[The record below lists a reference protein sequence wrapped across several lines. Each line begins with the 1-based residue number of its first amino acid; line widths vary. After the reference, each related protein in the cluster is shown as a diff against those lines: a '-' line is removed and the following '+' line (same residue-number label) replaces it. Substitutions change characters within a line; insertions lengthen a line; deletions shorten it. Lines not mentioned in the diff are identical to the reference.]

1 MPSLR
6 ESNLRLV
13 KPSQDFPE
21 DPAEA
26 EMTIPFPRGTP
37 APEVVSIA
45 KPRALAAV
53 AVEIKHKQIEPAAG
67 TIMGMPAFPAVVTTL
82 PFGTPAPKLDEAIA
96 KVRREDE
103 ESTSKVRKLPA
114 PSARNLDPLPPVQA
128 PATRPADPTS
138 APASD
143 PDHKWQS
150 FEDIGLAPKPITKT
164 AQKLVVS
171 SYRLLGFGILS
182 LIVLVLLAYIATTA
196 FYFLNH
202 SWLTPATISTN
213 DDKVI
218 ALQGQLAAQLNERA
232 KLDGE
237 LAEAERTI
245 AAEQTFQIQY
255 ARAIK
260 RDLDGR
266 RLALGR
272 AQKLAHV
279 AAATRDEIRNTNG
292 DYSTQT
298 VAKMNSEY
306 DAGLIDRQAMLQGK
320 FQLAQ
325 IKSANLSL
333 AERQAEFDQRASD
346 LAAETQSLDAI
357 LADKTQTAALS
368 YDVLKIQRDY
378 EASKLAL
385 AKDLDDR
392 ERLKASVE
400 REDKI
405 IDGIKQSNYLRA
417 LADHAT
423 VALVPYANLD
433 KVSKGTPLYACSLSM
448 VWCHEAGKVLDV
460 LPGEV
465 LVKHPHR
472 DAVLRGRMVEMQ
484 LTDGA
489 AAQDEVLFAGGA
501 PLGF

>member
-1 MPSLR
+1 MPSTR

-21 DPAEA
+21 DPGEA
-26 EMTIPFPRGTP
+26 EPTIRFPRGTP
-37 APEVVSIA
+37 APETILTIA

-53 AVEIKHKQIEPAAG
+53 AVEIKHKQIDPAAG
-67 TIMGMPAFPAVVTTL
+67 TIMGMPAFAAAVQTIPV
-82 PFGTPAPKLDEAIA
+82 GGAAPAPAKLEAAIA
-96 KVRREDE
+96 KVQEE
-103 ESTSKVRKLPA
+103 ESTSKVRKLPK
-114 PSARNLDPLPPVQA
+114 PVEA
-128 PATRPADPTS
+128 PATRTVDPAI
-138 APASD
+138 APANDHAS
-143 PDHKWQS
+143 DHKWHS
-150 FEDIGLAPKPITKT
+150 FEDIGLAPNKITKG

-182 LIVLVLLAYIATTA
+182 VIVLVLLAYIATTA

-202 SWLTPATISTN
+202 SWLTPATISAN

-218 ALQGQLAAQLNERA
+218 ALQGQLAAQMNERA
-232 KLDGE
+232 KLVGE
-237 LAEAERTI
+237 LDQADRTI
-245 AAEQTFQIQY
+245 AAEQAFQIQY

-266 RLALGR
+266 RMALGR
-272 AQKLAHV
+272 AQRLART
-279 AAATRDEIRNTNG
+279 AAATRDEIRATNG

-298 VAKMNSEY
+298 VAKMNNEY

-357 LADKTQTAALS
+357 LADKAQTSALS

-385 AKDLDDR
+385 AKDIDDR
-392 ERLKASVE
+392 ERAKASVE

-405 IDGIKQSNYLRA
+405 IDGLKQSNYLRA
-417 LADHAT
+417 LADKAT
-423 VALVPYANLD
+423 VALVPYSNLD
-433 KVSKGTPLYACSLSM
+433 KLSKGTPLYGCSLSM
-448 VWCHEAGKVLDV
+448 VWCHQVGKVIDV

-472 DAVLRGRMVEMQ
+472 DAVLRGRMIEMQ
-484 LTDGA
+484 MSDNA

>member
-13 KPSQDFPE
+13 KPSHDFPD
-21 DPAEA
+21 DPGEA
-26 EMTIPFPRGTP
+26 EPTIRFPRGTP
-37 APEVVSIA
+37 APETVLTIA

-67 TIMGMPAFPAVVTTL
+67 TIMGMPAFAAAVQTIPL
-82 PFGTPAPKLDEAIA
+82 AKPAPKLEEAIA
-96 KVRREDE
+96 KVQDE

-114 PSARNLDPLPPVQA
+114 APLEVPA
-128 PATRPADPTS
+128 PAND
-138 APASD
+138 
-143 PDHKWQS
+143 KWHS
-150 FEDIGLAPKPITKT
+150 FEDIGLAPKPITKG
-164 AQKLVVS
+164 AQKLLVS

-182 LIVLVLLAYIATTA
+182 IIVLVLLAYIATTA

-202 SWLTPATISTN
+202 SWLTPATISAN

-218 ALQGQLAAQLNERA
+218 ALQGQLAAQMNERA
-232 KLDGE
+232 KLVGE
-237 LAEAERTI
+237 LDQAERTI
-245 AAEQTFQIQY
+245 AAEQAFQIGF

-260 RDLDGR
+260 KDRDGR
-266 RLALGR
+266 QLALGR
-272 AQKLAHV
+272 AQLLART
-279 AAATRDEIRNTNG
+279 AAATRTEIRQTNG

-298 VAKMNSEY
+298 VSKMNSEY

-333 AERQAEFDQRASD
+333 AERQAEFDQRAAE

-357 LADKTQTAALS
+357 LADKAQTSALS

-392 ERLKASVE
+392 ERLKGSLE

-417 LADHAT
+417 LADKAT

-448 VWCHEAGKVLDV
+448 VWCHQVGKVIDV

-472 DAVLRGRMVEMQ
+472 DAVLRGRMIEMQ
-484 LTDGA
+484 MTDNA